1 MRIAVLGT
9 GIMGAAMARNLAREG
24 HEVRAWNRSPAKAE
38 PLAGDGIAVAAA
50 PEEAAQ
56 DAEVL
61 LTMLLDADATTDPA
75 RAALGALAPGA
86 VWWQAGTVGVPGAQ
100 RLADL
105 AAAAGVA
112 YVDGPVLGTRAPAE
126 AGQLTVVAA
135 GPDDAL
141 DRLAPVFG
149 ATAAKVVRTGPPP
162 SASRFKLVLN
172 HWVAGLTTLTG
183 ETVRLA
189 RALDVDPA
197 RFLETIAGGP
207 LDAGY
212 AQLKGR
218 SMLEGTYPTSF
229 SVSNVAKDVRLMLE
243 AAEEADLD
251 LALAPAML
259 ARFEAA
265 ERAGHG
271 ASDMAAV
278 VEG

>member
-1 MRIAVLGT
+1 MRVAVLGT

-24 HEVRAWNRSPAKAE
+24 HGVSAWNRSPEKAE
-38 PLAGDGIAVAAA
+38 PLAAGGIAVADA
-50 PEEAAQ
+50 PEEAAR

-61 LTMLLDADATTDPA
+61 LTMLLDADATAGPA
-75 RAALGALAPGA
+75 AAGLGALGPGA
-86 VWWQAGTVGVPGAQ
+86 VWWQAGTVGVQGAE
-100 RLADL
+100 RLAGL
-105 AAAAGVA
+105 ARDAGVT

-126 AGQLTVVAA
+126 AGQLTVLAA
-135 GPDDAL
+135 GPPEAL
-141 DRLAPVFG
+141 DRLEPVFG
-149 ATAAKVVRTGPPP
+149 ATAAKVLRTGAPP
-162 SASRFKLVLN
+162 SASRFKLVMN
-172 HWVAGLTTLTG
+172 HWVAGLAALTG
-183 ETVRLA
+183 DTVRLA

-212 AQLKGR
+212 AQSKGKA
-218 SMLEGTYPTSF
+218 MLAGDYPTSF

-243 AAEEADLD
+243 AADGAGLE

-259 ARFEAA
+259 ARYMAA

>member
-9 GIMGAAMARNLAREG
+9 GIMGAAMARNLARAG
-24 HEVRAWNRSPAKAE
+24 HEVRAWNRTAEKAE
-38 PLAGDGIAVAAA
+38 PLAADGVTVAGSPADAA
-50 PEEAAQ
+50 R

-61 LTMLLDADATTDPA
+61 VTMLLDADATAGPA
-75 RAALGALAPGA
+75 GEALGTLAAGA
-86 VWWQAGTVGVPGAQ
+86 AWWQAGTVGVSGAM
-100 RLADL
+100 RLAEV
-105 AAAAGVA
+105 AAEAGVA

-126 AGQLTVVAA
+126 AGQLTVLAA
-135 GPDDAL
+135 GPAGVL
-141 DRLAPVFG
+141 DRLEPVFDP
-149 ATAAKVVRTGPPP
+149 TAAKVVRTGEPP

-172 HWVAGLTTLTG
+172 HWVAGLTALTG

-197 RFLETIAGGP
+197 QFLDTIAGGP

-218 SMLEGTYPTSF
+218 AMLERSYPTSF

-243 AAEEADLD
+243 AAEEAELE

-271 ASDMAAV
+271 ADDMAAV

>member
-9 GIMGAAMARNLAREG
+9 GIMGAAMARNLAKNGR
-24 HEVRAWNRSPAKAE
+24 EVRAWNRSPERAE
-38 PLAGDGIAVAAA
+38 PLAADGIAVARA
-50 PEEAAQ
+50 PEEAAR

-61 LTMLLDADATTDPA
+61 LTMLLDADATTPPA
-75 RAALGALAPGA
+75 RAALGALAPRA
-86 VWWQAGTVGVPGAQ
+86 IWWQAGTVGVPGTR
-100 RLADL
+100 RLAEL
-105 AAAAGVA
+105 ADGTGVA

-135 GPDDAL
+135 GPGEAL
-141 DRLAPVFG
+141 DRLAPVFD
-149 ATAAKVVRTGPPP
+149 ATAAKVIRTGAPP

-172 HWVAGLTTLTG
+172 HWVAGLTTLAG

-197 RFLETIAGGP
+197 AFFDTIAGGP
-207 LDAGY
+207 LDAAY
-212 AQLKGR
+212 AQTKGKA
-218 SMLEGTYPTSF
+218 MLEGSYPTSF

-243 AAEEADLD
+243 AAEEADLE

>member
-9 GIMGAAMARNLAREG
+9 GIMGAAMARNLAQDG
-24 HEVRAWNRSPAKAE
+24 HEVRAWNRSPEKAE
-38 PLAGDGIAVAAA
+38 PLAADGIAVARA
-50 PEEAAQ
+50 PEDAARGA
-56 DAEVL
+56 DVL
-61 LTMLLDADATTDPA
+61 VTMLLDADVTAGPA
-75 RAALGALAPGA
+75 AVALGVLAPGA
-86 VWWQAGTVGVPGAQ
+86 VWWQAGTVGVPGAG
-100 RLADL
+100 RLAGL
-105 AAAAGVA
+105 AAGAGVT
-112 YVDGPVLGTRAPAE
+112 YIDGPVLGTRAPAE

-135 GPDDAL
+135 GPDAAL
-141 DRLAPVFG
+141 DRLTPVFG
-149 ATAAKVVRTGPPP
+149 ATAAKVIRTGAPP

-172 HWVAGLTTLTG
+172 HWVAGLTALTG

-189 RALDVDPA
+189 RALDVDPE

-218 SMLEGTYPTSF
+218 AMLERAYPTSF
-229 SVSNVAKDVRLMLE
+229 SVSNVAKDVRLILE
-243 AAEEADLD
+243 AAEEAELE

-271 ASDMAAV
+271 GDDMAAV

>member
-9 GIMGAAMARNLAREG
+9 GIMGAAMARNLARDG
-24 HEVRAWNRSPAKAE
+24 HEVRAWNRSPEKAE
-38 PLAGDGIAVAAA
+38 PLAADGIAVAHA
-50 PEEAAQ
+50 PEDAARG
-56 DAEVL
+56 AEVL
-61 LTMLLDADATTDPA
+61 VTMLLDADATVGPA
-75 RAALGALAPGA
+75 AAALGVLAPGA
-86 VWWQAGTVGVPGAQ
+86 VWWQAGTVGVPGAG
-100 RLADL
+100 RLAGL
-105 AAAAGVA
+105 AAGAGVE

-135 GPDDAL
+135 GGDDAL
-141 DRLAPVFG
+141 DRLTPVFG
-149 ATAAKVVRTGPPP
+149 ATAAKVIRTGAPP

-172 HWVAGLTTLTG
+172 HWVAGLTALTG

-189 RALDVDPA
+189 RALDVDPE
-197 RFLETIAGGP
+197 RFFETIAGGP

-218 SMLEGTYPTSF
+218 AMLEGDYPTSF
-229 SVSNVAKDVRLMLE
+229 SVSNVVKDVRLMLE
-243 AAEEADLD
+243 AAEEAELE
-251 LALAPAML
+251 LALAPAIL

-271 ASDMAAV
+271 GDDMAAV

>member
-24 HEVRAWNRSPAKAE
+24 HEVHAWNRSPEKAE
-38 PLAGDGIAVAAA
+38 PLTADCIAVAETPADAA
-50 PEEAAQ
+50 RG
-56 DAEVL
+56 AEVL
-61 LTMLLDADATTDPA
+61 VTMLLDADATAGPA
-75 RAALGALAPGA
+75 GDALKVLAPGA
-86 VWWQAGTVGVPGAQ
+86 MWWQAGTVGVPGAG
-100 RLADL
+100 RLAGL
-105 AAAAGVA
+105 AASTGVTNG
-112 YVDGPVLGTRAPAE
+112 DGPVRGTRAPAE

-135 GPDDAL
+135 GPDEAL
-141 DRLAPVFG
+141 DLLEPVFG
-149 ATAAKVVRTGPPP
+149 APAAKVIRTGAPP

-189 RALDVDPA
+189 RALGVDPS

-218 SMLEGTYPTSF
+218 AMLDGDYPTSF
-229 SVSNVAKDVRLMLE
+229 SVSNVAKDIRLMLE
-243 AAEEADLD
+243 AAEETDLE

-271 ASDMAAV
+271 SDAMAAV

>member
-24 HEVRAWNRSPAKAE
+24 HEVHAWNRSPEKAE
-38 PLAGDGIAVAAA
+38 PLTADGIAVAGTPADAA
-50 PEEAAQ
+50 RG
-56 DAEVL
+56 AEVL
-61 LTMLLDADATTDPA
+61 VTMLLDADATAGPA
-75 RAALGALAPGA
+75 GDALKVLAPGA
-86 VWWQAGTVGVPGAQ
+86 MWWQAGTVGVPGAG
-100 RLADL
+100 RLAGL
-105 AAAAGVA
+105 AASTGVT

-135 GPDDAL
+135 GPDEAL
-141 DRLAPVFG
+141 DLLEPVFG
-149 ATAAKVVRTGPPP
+149 ATAAKVIRTGAPP

-189 RALDVDPA
+189 RALGVDPS

-218 SMLEGTYPTSF
+218 AMLDGDYPTSF
-229 SVSNVAKDVRLMLE
+229 SVSNVAKDIRLMLE
-243 AAEEADLD
+243 AAEEADLE

-271 ASDMAAV
+271 ADDMAAV

>member
-24 HEVRAWNRSPAKAE
+24 HEVRAWNRSRTKAE
-38 PLAGDGIAVAAA
+38 PLAADGIAVAAA
-50 PEEAAQ
+50 PEEAAR

-61 LTMLLDADATTDPA
+61 VTMLLDADTTAGPA
-75 RAALGALAPGA
+75 GAALGPLGPGA
-86 VWWQAGTVGVPGAQ
+86 IWWQAGTVGVPGTE
-100 RLADL
+100 RLARL
-105 AAAAGVA
+105 ASGAGVA

-126 AGQLTVVAA
+126 AGELTVVAA

-141 DRLAPVFG
+141 GRLAPAFG
-149 ATAAKVVRTGPPP
+149 ATAAKVVRTGAPP

-172 HWVAGLTTLTG
+172 HWVAGLTALTG

-197 RFLETIAGGP
+197 RFLDTIAGGP

-212 AQLKGR
+212 AQLKGKA
-218 SMLEGTYPTSF
+218 MLAGEYPTSF

-243 AAEEADLD
+243 AAGDADLE
-251 LALAPAML
+251 LVLAPAIL

-271 ASDMAAV
+271 EDDMAAV